1 MYGENM
7 RIISGIHKGRRIE
20 RVGIKTTRET
30 ADMVKE
36 AVFQMLPSQDNAIVL
51 DLFAG
56 SGAYAFEALSRGA
69 KHAYLSDYNKKA
81 IFTIRK
87 NANTLNVEDKVDIL
101 FRSYD
106 KMLKKVKDVQFDTIF
121 IDPPYA
127 FKHYKEL
134 LIDLSLITKIYGLVV
149 VETEKKTHLDDI
161 YNDLIKIKE
170 KTYGIK
176 RIHIYKKNAKEI

>member
-1 MYGENM
+1 M
-7 RIISGIHKGRRIE
+7 RIISGIYKGRRIE

-36 AVFQMLPSQDNAIVL
+36 AVFQMLPNQMDAIVL

-81 IFTIRK
+81 VFTIRK
-87 NANTLNVEDKVDIL
+87 NAQTLNVENQVDIL

-106 KMLKKVKDVQFDTIF
+106 KMLKKVKDILFDTIF

-127 FKHYKEL
+127 FKHYEQL
-134 LIDLSLITKIYGLVV
+134 LMDLSLITKASGLVV
-149 VETEKKTHLDDI
+149 VETEKKTNLDDR
-161 YNDLIKIKE
+161 YEDLVKVKE

-176 RIHIYKKNAKEI
+176 RIHIYKKMLN